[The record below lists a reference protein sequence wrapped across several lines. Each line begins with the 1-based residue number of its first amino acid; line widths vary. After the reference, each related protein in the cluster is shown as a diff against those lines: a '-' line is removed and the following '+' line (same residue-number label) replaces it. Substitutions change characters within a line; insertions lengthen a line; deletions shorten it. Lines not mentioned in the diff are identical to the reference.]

1 MKRLALMIA
10 LLAASAAP
18 AHAAPG
24 DYGISYDWTGA
35 NDGFVGWD
43 QFEVPAAGQP
53 GTPFYAA
60 RLALP
65 KLRIA
70 PSPAADGTT
79 DRTYPAVEGPLFGP
93 RRATVVQAPG
103 TTRIRSAT
111 FDDVDYLRTSN
122 ERQFLRLAVYGDPSA
137 VDADNVYDF
146 RPDAPPNGG
155 APGSYQNDVT
165 YAGVGPATVDP
176 AEPGLSA
183 QLWMLTSCD
192 PSCPFVQFGPGG
204 AARSYGQ
211 VGRVQLDLF
220 DPEAP
225 EVSAS
230 GPLTS
235 GGWTN
240 AREPRSA
247 TVASSDPGAG
257 MRAISATRRRQGG
270 GTVTVLSQGSDCD
283 RTHTR
288 LVGGPGREAAPCPDQ
303 LNAAFTQSLG
313 ALSDGEYTYTVTATD
328 DSDRTSAGTFVVGL
342 DRTRPGSVSGSGP
355 LRSLIGRW
363 TNRTDKP
370 SLLVRGRDTRAGI
383 RSLEIVAD
391 VGGTDRIV
399 ATADL
404 GCTTSCPASYTANL
418 FSDLNALPDGR
429 VPISVRATDAAGN
442 VSERPVGTLMLDR
455 VAPPAPVVAARTAG
469 ASTVLAITPAADPP
483 PGSGVVGFVASYRTA
498 ANAALRSL
506 RVAAADRELRARGT
520 RARIAA
526 RVEGDVEVRSVDR
539 AGNTGAAF
547 AAGAGTISCRE
558 ALENPAFVRP
568 AKIGEVRAGRDTTGT
583 LSYGEQSE
591 KTLEL
596 VGGLG
601 VKGVGVGFSE
611 SYTRSAGFEM
621 AKIAEAGTGY
631 NVSVNL
637 ILRPERLRRYV
648 NGKRRGYCKRTVG
661 PKKVYQVVNT
671 AAVALAAPAMAE
683 WQRKRADCNND
694 ARWRGHRLSYPP
706 GYRFT
711 KNQNNQVKYSAGL
724 SLAGVGFTTANTW
737 GQSSSVG
744 YVWKSAYKQYWICGD
759 GGRRDGLGKP
769 DPKTWI
775 NLFAGAD
782 TSSGR
787 TP

>member
-1 MKRLALMIA
+1 MKRLALTIA

-18 AHAAPG
+18 AQAAPG
-24 DYGISYDWTGA
+24 DYTITYDWTGA
-35 NDGFVGWD
+35 NHGFVGWS
-43 QFEVPAAGQP
+43 QFEVPALGQP

-93 RRATVVQAPG
+93 RRPTVVQAPG

-122 ERQFLRLAVYGDPSA
+122 ERQFLRLAVYGDSSA

-165 YAGVGPATVDP
+165 YTGVGPATVDP

-183 QLWMLTSCD
+183 QVWMLTSCD

-204 AARSYGQ
+204 APRSYGQ
-211 VGRVQLDLF
+211 LGRVQLDLF

-225 EVSAS
+225 AVSTA

-240 AREPRSA
+240 GREPRAA

-257 MRAISATRRRQGG
+257 MRAISATRERQAGG
-270 GTVTVLSQGSDCD
+270 AVTVLNQGSDCD

-303 LNAAFTQSLG
+303 LNSSFSQSLG
-313 ALSDGEYTYTVTATD
+313 ALPDGEYTYTVTATD
-328 DSDRTSAGTFVVGL
+328 DSDRTSTSSFVVRL
-342 DRTRPGSVSGSGP
+342 DRTRPGTVTGSGP
-355 LRSLIGRW
+355 LRSLMGRW

-391 VGGTDRIV
+391 VGGAGRIV

-404 GCTTSCPASYTANL
+404 GCTTSCPSSYTANL

-442 VSERPVGTLMLDR
+442 VTERPVGRCCSTAWRPRRRSWRPAPSAPRPFWRSRLRPIRRPAPAWPASWRATARLR
-455 VAPPAPVVAARTAG
+455 TPPCVPCASRRRTARYAPAGRAPASPPASRATSECAASTAPATPAPRSPRGRGPSAAARR
-469 ASTVLAITPAADPP
+469 SRTPP
-483 PGSGVVGFVASYRTA
+483 
-498 ANAALRSL
+498 
-506 RVAAADRELRARGT
+506 
-520 RARIAA
+520 
-526 RVEGDVEVRSVDR
+526 
-539 AGNTGAAF
+539 
-547 AAGAGTISCRE
+547 
-558 ALENPAFVRP
+558 
-568 AKIGEVRAGRDTTGT
+568 
-583 LSYGEQSE
+583 
-591 KTLEL
+591 
-596 VGGLG
+596 
-601 VKGVGVGFSE
+601 
-611 SYTRSAGFEM
+611 
-621 AKIAEAGTGY
+621 
-631 NVSVNL
+631 
-637 ILRPERLRRYV
+637 
-648 NGKRRGYCKRTVG
+648 
-661 PKKVYQVVNT
+661 
-671 AAVALAAPAMAE
+671 
-683 WQRKRADCNND
+683 
-694 ARWRGHRLSYPP
+694 
-706 GYRFT
+706 
-711 KNQNNQVKYSAGL
+711 
-724 SLAGVGFTTANTW
+724 
-737 GQSSSVG
+737 
-744 YVWKSAYKQYWICGD
+744 
-759 GGRRDGLGKP
+759 
-769 DPKTWI
+769 
-775 NLFAGAD
+775 
-782 TSSGR
+782 SSGR
-787 TP
+787 RRSAR

>member
-1 MKRLALMIA
+1 
-10 LLAASAAP
+10 
-18 AHAAPG
+18 
-24 DYGISYDWTGA
+24 
-35 NDGFVGWD
+35 
-43 QFEVPAAGQP
+43 
-53 GTPFYAA
+53 
-60 RLALP
+60 
-65 KLRIA
+65 
-70 PSPAADGTT
+70 
-79 DRTYPAVEGPLFGP
+79 
-93 RRATVVQAPG
+93 
-103 TTRIRSAT
+103 
-111 FDDVDYLRTSN
+111 
-122 ERQFLRLAVYGDPSA
+122 
-137 VDADNVYDF
+137 
-146 RPDAPPNGG
+146 
-155 APGSYQNDVT
+155 VT
-165 YAGVGPATVDP
+165 YTGVGPATVDP

-183 QLWMLTSCD
+183 QVWMLTSCD

-204 AARSYGQ
+204 APRSYGQ
-211 VGRVQLDLF
+211 LGRVQLDLF

-225 EVSAS
+225 AVSTA

-240 AREPRSA
+240 GREPRAA

-257 MRAISATRRRQGG
+257 MRAISATRERQAGG
-270 GTVTVLSQGSDCD
+270 AVTVLNQGSDCD

-303 LNAAFTQSLG
+303 LNSSFSQSLG
-313 ALSDGEYTYTVTATD
+313 ALPDGEYTYTVTATD
-328 DSDRTSAGTFVVGL
+328 DSDRTSTSSFVVRL
-342 DRTRPGSVSGSGP
+342 DRTRPGTVTGSGP
-355 LRSLIGRW
+355 LRSLMGRW

-391 VGGTDRIV
+391 VGGAGRIV

-404 GCTTSCPASYTANL
+404 GCTTSCPSSYTANL

-442 VSERPVGTLMLDR
+442 VTERPVGTLLLDR
-455 VAPPAPVVAARTAG
+455 VAPPAPIVAARTVG

-483 PGSGVVGFVASYRTA
+483 PGSGVAGFVASYRTA
-498 ANAALRSL
+498 PNAALRTL
-506 RVAAADRELRARGT
+506 RIAAADREVRARGT
-520 RARIAA
+520 RARIPA
-526 RVEGDVEVRSVDR
+526 RVEGDVGVRSFDR
-539 AGNTGAAF
+539 AGAAF
-547 AAGAGTISCRE
+547 AAGAGTVSCRE
-558 ALENPAFVRP
+558 ALEDPAFIRA

-583 LSYGEQSE
+583 LTYGEQNE

-596 VGGLG
+596 VGSLSIR
-601 VKGVGVGFSE
+601 GVGIGLSE

-621 AKIAEAGTGY
+621 GKIAEAGEGY

-648 NGKRRGYCKRTVG
+648 NGKRQGYCKRTVG
-661 PKKVYQVVNT
+661 PKKVYRVVNT
-671 AAVALAAPAMAE
+671 AAQALGALAMPK

-694 ARWRGHRLSYPP
+694 ARWRGKRVPVFP
-706 GYRFT
+706 GLRFT

-724 SLAGVGFTTANTW
+724 SVAGAGFTTANTW
-737 GQSSSVG
+737 SKYSSIG
-744 YVWKSAYKQYWICGD
+744 YVWKSAYKKYWICGD
-759 GGRRDGLGKP
+759 GGRNNELGQP
-769 DPKTWI
+769 DPTTWV